1 MIECVHPTNSKKGEA
16 EKFYALPFCTYDS
29 DQDLSTRLTKTK
41 QKNLIAAFSSNNNKM
56 LIKRNN

>member
-41 QKNLIAAFSSNNNKM
+41 
-56 LIKRNN
+56 